1 MAQIL
6 NLTYLNNVF
15 QFLSIPSSSSP
26 SPPTLTHEAMH
37 WKGWTNLV
45 DEMTTGN
52 TRKEVII
59 KKKKPTK
66 PHTRIQKTPNQKEI
80 AY

>member
-26 SPPTLTHEAMH
+26 SPPTLTHKVMH

-45 DEMTTGN
+45 DEMTAGN

-59 KKKKPTK
+59 KKNPTK
-66 PHTRIQKTPNQKEI
+66 PHTRIQKTPDQKEI